1 MKNETQAERS
11 SARHT
16 LSPAGG
22 HHPAELGAHGL
33 LPDLWSAAD
42 GQGNPAHV
50 IASSVGYDRD
60 RGCGVVEDSV
70 DDRAEMG
77 ADGGAAYPPA
87 DDDQ

>member
-1 MKNETQAERS
+1 MKNGTQGERS

-16 LSPAGG
+16 PSAAGG
-22 HHPAELGAHGL
+22 HHPAGLGAHGL
-33 LPDLWSAAD
+33 LPGLRSAAD

-50 IASSVGYDRD
+50 IASSVRYDRD
-60 RGCGVVEDSV
+60 RGCRVVEDSV
-70 DDRAEMG
+70 DHRAEVG